1 MFEKNKKNQDSDD
14 GSMGVF
20 RPAKGS
26 AKVIIGNGV
35 TLKGDITQA
44 DEVQI
49 DGNADV
55 TMKTDNLIVGA
66 TGKTKGTIEAHN
78 ADIWGEADGD
88 IKVSGTLTI
97 QEAGSVNEIKPRTD
111 NVMAESQTA
120 RVQAPDNG
128 VISDEQL
135 AASYRSQAD
144 AMFKEAKRLREQA
157 EELVPTKQKSKASA
171 EAAS

>member
-35 TLKGDITQA
+35 TLKGDITEA

-97 QEAGSVNEIKPRTD
+97 QEAGSVSGTIEYQNLQIKLGGKI
-111 NVMAESQTA
+111 
-120 RVQAPDNG
+120 NG
-128 VISDEQL
+128 DIKVSDKIKNIKDSSKKEDSSTNKSLQDGISN
-135 AASYRSQAD
+135 
-144 AMFKEAKRLREQA
+144 
-157 EELVPTKQKSKASA
+157 
-171 EAAS
+171 

>member
-1 MFEKNKKNQDSDD
+1 MFEKNKKNQNSDD

-97 QEAGSVNEIKPRTD
+97 QEAGSVSGSIEYQNLQIKLGGKINGD
-111 NVMAESQTA
+111 IKVSDKIKNIKDSSKKEESSSSKSLQ
-120 RVQAPDNG
+120 DG
-128 VISDEQL
+128 ISN
-135 AASYRSQAD
+135 
-144 AMFKEAKRLREQA
+144 
-157 EELVPTKQKSKASA
+157 
-171 EAAS
+171 

>member
-1 MFEKNKKNQDSDD
+1 MFEKNKKMQDSDKS
-14 GSMGVF
+14 SMDVF

-35 TLKGDITQA
+35 TLKGDISEA

-55 TMKTDNLIVGA
+55 IMKTDNLIVGA

-78 ADIWGEADGD
+78 ADVWGEADGD

-97 QEAGSVNEIKPRTD
+97 QEAGSVSGTIEYQNLQIKLGGKI
-111 NVMAESQTA
+111 
-120 RVQAPDNG
+120 NG
-128 VISDEQL
+128 DIKVSDKIKNIKDGSKKEDSSSSKSLQDGISN
-135 AASYRSQAD
+135 
-144 AMFKEAKRLREQA
+144 
-157 EELVPTKQKSKASA
+157 
-171 EAAS
+171 

>member
-1 MFEKNKKNQDSDD
+1 MMFEKNKKNQDSDD

-97 QEAGSVNEIKPRTD
+97 QEAGSVSGTIEYQNLQIKLGGKI
-111 NVMAESQTA
+111 
-120 RVQAPDNG
+120 NG
-128 VISDEQL
+128 DIKVSDKIKNIKDSSKKEDSSSSKSLQDGISN
-135 AASYRSQAD
+135 
-144 AMFKEAKRLREQA
+144 
-157 EELVPTKQKSKASA
+157 
-171 EAAS
+171 